1 MEISSEILTPA
12 TIDKHLLVGTPLVV
26 PIIICIFTGVIAGAA
41 CSTVITVSLPVSL
54 MLGGIYG
61 LVFAVLCHR
70 RAVNPGAGLIWGLAF
85 SLLLW
90 LVVPAGVVPALT
102 EGMSAIG
109 RVDSLRAQF
118 PQLVAY
124 VLLFGMPLGIV
135 LGIWGSLQVRRTT
148 QAAFSL
154 RRAIIA
160 GSLAGCVGGL
170 VFGRWMDKVDLFPVL
185 AGLVNSHTRASG
197 LAVHSLVAMV
207 IGASFGLLFQ
217 RDIRGYGSSL
227 GWGMAYGILWWFLG
241 PMTILPLL
249 QGRPLDWSLQHGSSL
264 FGSFVGHI
272 VFGLVVGLIYAVADR
287 LWVGFF
293 TGSDPINREPEGPG
307 ARTMYSLGW
316 GAAASLAG
324 GLLFSLVMLA
334 TSALPRVARLVG
346 GTSSLLGF
354 IVHLVI
360 SAIIGMSYGLLF
372 RREAPD
378 KGSGLAWGLLYGLVW
393 WFLGPLTL
401 YPILLGGSLT
411 WTTQA
416 AGLALPSLIGHLM
429 YGAAT
434 AFTFIVLER
443 RHDEWIRLD
452 PRLAAREVRLR
463 RPIGTP
469 APALWLFVLGLG
481 VLLPILSG

>member
-1 MEISSEILTPA
+1 MEISSETLIPA
-12 TIDKHLLVGTPLVV
+12 SVDIHPLVGTPLMV
-26 PIIICIFTGVIAGAA
+26 PIIICIFTGVIGGAV
-41 CSTVITVSLPVSL
+41 CSAVVTVSFPASI

-61 LVFAVLCHR
+61 LLFAVLCHQ
-70 RAVNPGAGLIWGLAF
+70 RAVTPGAGLIWGLGFA
-85 SLLLW
+85 LLLW
-90 LVVPAGVVPALT
+90 LVVPAGVVPALA
-102 EGMSAIG
+102 EELSANG
-109 RVDSLRAQF
+109 VDSLRAKF

-124 VLLFGMPLGIV
+124 VLLFGMPLGMV
-135 LGIWGSLQVRRTT
+135 LGICGSLQVRPT

-154 RRAIIA
+154 RRAIVA
-160 GSLAGCVGGL
+160 GGLAGCVGGW
-170 VFGRWMDKVDLFPVL
+170 VFGRWMDTVDLFPVL
-185 AGLVNSHTRASG
+185 GGLVNSHTRASG

-241 PMTILPLL
+241 PMTILPWL
-249 QGRPLDWSLQHGSSL
+249 QGRPLDWSYQHGGAL
-264 FGSFVGHI
+264 FGSLVGHV
-272 VFGLVVGLIYAVADR
+272 VFGLIVGLIYAFADR

-293 TGSDPINREPEGPG
+293 TDSDPINREPEGPG
-307 ARTMYSLGW
+307 VRTIYSLGW

-334 TSALPRVARLVG
+334 TGALPRVARLVG
-346 GTSSLLGF
+346 GTSPLLGF
-354 IVHLVI
+354 VVHLVI
-360 SAIIGMSYGLLF
+360 SAVIGMSYGLLF

-378 KGSGLAWGLLYGLVW
+378 KGSAVAWGLLYGLIW

-401 YPILLGGSLT
+401 YPVLLGGSIT

-434 AFTFIVLER
+434 ALAFIVFER
-443 RHDEWIRLD
+443 RHDEWMKLD

-469 APALWLFVLGLG
+469 APAIWLFVLGLG
-481 VLLPILSG
+481 VLLPIVLG

>member
-1 MEISSEILTPA
+1 MEISSEIPISPTV
-12 TIDKHLLVGTPLVV
+12 DKNSFVGTALVV
-26 PIIICIFTGVIAGAA
+26 SLIVCIFTGVIGGAA
-41 CSTVITVSLPVSL
+41 YSAVITVALPASL

-70 RAVNPGAGLIWGLAF
+70 RAVSPGAGLIWGLGFA
-85 SLLLW
+85 LLLW

-102 EGMSAIG
+102 EGISAIG
-109 RVDSLRAQF
+109 RVDLLRAQF

-124 VLLFGMPLGIV
+124 VLLFGMPLGMV
-135 LGIWGSLQVRRTT
+135 LGSWGGLRARAT
-148 QAAFSL
+148 QQAFSF
-154 RRAIIA
+154 RRALVA
-160 GSLAGCVGGL
+160 GGLAGCFGGW
-170 VFGRWMDKVDLFPVL
+170 VFGRWMDKVNLFPVL
-185 AGLVNSHTRASG
+185 GGLINSHTRASG
-197 LAVHSLVAMV
+197 VAVHSLVAMV

-249 QGRPLDWSLQHGSSL
+249 QGRPLDWSYQHGGLL
-264 FGSFVGHI
+264 FGSLVGHV
-272 VFGLVVGLIYAVADR
+272 VFGLTVGLSYAVADR

-293 TGSDPINREPEGPG
+293 TDSDPINREPEGPG

-334 TSALPRVARLVG
+334 TGALPRVARLVG
-346 GTSSLLGF
+346 GTSPLLGF
-354 IVHLVI
+354 VVHLVI
-360 SAIIGMSYGLLF
+360 STIIGMSFGLLF

-378 KGSGLAWGLLYGLVW
+378 KGSGVPWGLLYGLIW

-401 YPILLGGSLT
+401 YPVLVGGSIT
-411 WTTQA
+411 WTSQA
-416 AGLALPSLIGHLM
+416 AASAMPSLIGHLM

-434 AFTFIVLER
+434 ALAFIVLER
-443 RHDEWIRLD
+443 RHDEWMRLD

-481 VLLPILSG
+481 VLLPLLLG

>member
-1 MEISSEILTPA
+1 MEISTEILPPA
-12 TIDKHLLVGTPLVV
+12 TIHEHRLVGPSLVV
-26 PIIICIFTGVIAGAA
+26 PIIICMFIGVIGGAA
-41 CSTVITVSLPVSL
+41 CSAVITVSLPVSV

-61 LVFAVLCHR
+61 LVFAVFCNG
-70 RAVNPGAGLIWGLAF
+70 RAVSPGAGLIWGLGFA
-85 SLLLW
+85 LLLW
-90 LVVPAGVVPALT
+90 LVVPAGVVPAIA

-124 VLLFGMPLGIV
+124 VLLFGMPLGMV
-135 LGIWGSLQVRRTT
+135 LGIWGGHRVRPT
-148 QAAFSL
+148 QSTFSF
-154 RRAIIA
+154 RRALVA
-160 GSLAGCVGGL
+160 GGLAGCFGGW

-185 AGLVNSHTRASG
+185 GGLVNSHTRASG
-197 LAVHSLVAMV
+197 LAVHSLVATV

-249 QGRPLDWSLQHGSSL
+249 QGMPRDWSYQHGGAL

-272 VFGLVVGLIYAVADR
+272 VFGLIVGLSYAVADR
-287 LWVGFF
+287 IWVGFF
-293 TGSDPINREPEGPG
+293 TDSDPINREPEGPG

-316 GAAASLAG
+316 GAAASLVG

-334 TSALPRVARLVG
+334 TAALPRVARLVG
-346 GTSSLLGF
+346 GTSPLLGF
-354 IVHLVI
+354 VVHLVI

-378 KGSGLAWGLLYGLVW
+378 KGSSVAWGMLYGLVW

-401 YPILLGGSLT
+401 YPVLLGGSLT

-434 AFTFIVLER
+434 ALAFIVLER
-443 RHDEWIRLD
+443 RHDEWVRLD

-469 APALWLFVLGLG
+469 APAIWLFVLGLG
-481 VLLPILSG
+481 VLLPIVLG

>member
-1 MEISSEILTPA
+1 MEISSEVLNPA
-12 TIDKHLLVGTPLVV
+12 NIDKHPLVGTRLVV
-26 PIIICIFTGVIAGAA
+26 PLIICIFTGVIGGAA
-41 CSTVITVSLPVSL
+41 CSAVVTIPLSASL

-70 RAVNPGAGLIWGLAF
+70 GAVSPGAGLIWGLGFA
-85 SLLLW
+85 LLLW
-90 LVVPAGVVPALT
+90 LVVLAGVVPAIA

-109 RVDSLRAQF
+109 RVDSLRAEF

-124 VLLFGMPLGIV
+124 VLLFGMPLGMV
-135 LGIWGSLQVRRTT
+135 LGIWGGLQVRPT
-148 QAAFSL
+148 QAAFSF
-154 RRAIIA
+154 RRALVA
-160 GSLAGCVGGL
+160 GGLAGGVGGW
-170 VFGRWMDKVDLFPVL
+170 VFGRWMDQVDLFPVL
-185 AGLVNSHTRASG
+185 GGVGAG
-197 LAVHSLVAMV
+197 
-207 IGASFGLLFQ
+207 FGLLFQ
-217 RDIRGYGSSL
+217 RDIRSYGSSL

-249 QGRPLDWSLQHGSSL
+249 EGRPLDWSYQHGGAL

-272 VFGLVVGLIYAVADR
+272 VYGLIVGLIYALADR

-293 TGSDPINREPEGPG
+293 TDSDPINREPEGPG

-334 TSALPRVARLVG
+334 TDALPRVARLVG
-346 GTSSLLGF
+346 GTSTLLGF
-354 IVHLVI
+354 VVHLVI

-378 KGSGLAWGLLYGLVW
+378 KGSGVAWGLLYGLVW

-434 AFTFIVLER
+434 ALAFIVLER
-443 RHDEWIRLD
+443 RHDEWMRLD

-481 VLLPILSG
+481 VLLPIVLG

>member
-1 MEISSEILTPA
+1 MEISSEILIPA
-12 TIDKHLLVGTPLVV
+12 TMHEHPLVESPLVV
-26 PIIICIFTGVIAGAA
+26 PIIICILTGVIGGAA
-41 CSTVITVSLPVSL
+41 CSAVVTVSLPASL
-54 MLGGIYG
+54 MLGAIYG
-61 LVFAVLCHR
+61 LVFAVLCRR
-70 RAVNPGAGLIWGLAF
+70 RAVSPGAGLIWGLGFAF
-85 SLLLW
+85 LLW
-90 LVVPAGVVPALT
+90 LVVPAGVVPAIA
-102 EGMSAIG
+102 EEMSAIG
-109 RVDSLRAQF
+109 DDSLRAKF

-124 VLLFGMPLGIV
+124 VLLFGVPLGMV
-135 LGIWGSLQVRRTT
+135 LGIWGNRQLRPT
-148 QAAFSL
+148 QSVFSF
-154 RRAIIA
+154 RRAIV
-160 GSLAGCVGGL
+160 GGGLAGCVGGW

-185 AGLVNSHTRASG
+185 GGLVNSHTRASG

-241 PMTILPLL
+241 PITILPLL
-249 QGRPLDWSLQHGSSL
+249 QGMPLDWSYQHGGAL
-264 FGSFVGHI
+264 FGSLVGHI
-272 VFGLVVGLIYAVADR
+272 VFGLIVGLIYAVADQ

-293 TGSDPINREPEGPG
+293 TDSDPINREPEGPG
-307 ARTMYSLGW
+307 ARTIYSLGW

-334 TSALPRVARLVG
+334 TGALPRVAHLVG
-346 GTSSLLGF
+346 GTSPLLGF
-354 IVHLVI
+354 VVHLVI

-378 KGSGLAWGLLYGLVW
+378 KGSGVAWGLLYGLVW

-401 YPILLGGSLT
+401 YPILLGGSVT

-434 AFTFIVLER
+434 ALVFIVLER
-443 RHDEWIRLD
+443 RHDEWMRLD
-452 PRLAAREVRLR
+452 PRFAAREVRLR

-481 VLLPILSG
+481 VLLPILLA

>member
-1 MEISSEILTPA
+1 
-12 TIDKHLLVGTPLVV
+12 
-26 PIIICIFTGVIAGAA
+26 
-41 CSTVITVSLPVSL
+41 
-54 MLGGIYG
+54 
-61 LVFAVLCHR
+61 
-70 RAVNPGAGLIWGLAF
+70 
-85 SLLLW
+85 
-90 LVVPAGVVPALT
+90 
-102 EGMSAIG
+102 MSAIG
-109 RVDSLRAQF
+109 RVDFLRTQF

-124 VLLFGMPLGIV
+124 VLLLGMPLGIV
-135 LGIWGSLQVRRTT
+135 LGIWSGLQVRPT
-148 QAAFSL
+148 QAAFSF
-154 RRAIIA
+154 RRALV
-160 GSLAGCVGGL
+160 GGGLAGCVGGW

-185 AGLVNSHTRASG
+185 GGLVNSHTRASG
-197 LAVHSLVAMV
+197 LAVHSLVAIV

-249 QGRPLDWSLQHGSSL
+249 QGRPLDWSYQHGSAL

-272 VFGLVVGLIYAVADR
+272 VFGLIVGLTYAVADR

-293 TGSDPINREPEGPG
+293 TDSDPINREPEGPG
-307 ARTMYSLGW
+307 ARTVYSLGW

-334 TSALPRVARLVG
+334 TGALPRVARLVG
-346 GTSSLLGF
+346 GTSPLLGLV
-354 IVHLVI
+354 VHLVI

-378 KGSGLAWGLLYGLVW
+378 KGSGVAWGLLYGLVW

-411 WTTQA
+411 WTTEA

-434 AFTFIVLER
+434 ALAFIVLER

-452 PRLAAREVRLR
+452 PRLGAREVRLR

-481 VLLPILSG
+481 VLLPILLG

>member
-1 MEISSEILTPA
+1 MQVSAELLTPA
-12 TIDKHLLVGTPLVV
+12 TIDEHPWVGTPLMV
-26 PIIICIFTGVIAGAA
+26 PLVICLFTGVIGGAA
-41 CSTVITVSLPVSL
+41 YSAVVTVSLPAGL

-61 LVFAVLCHR
+61 LVFAFSCHR
-70 RAVNPGAGLIWGLAF
+70 RAVSPGAGLIWGIGFA
-85 SLLLW
+85 LLLW
-90 LVVPAGVVPALT
+90 LVVPAGLVPLIAQ
-102 EGMSAIG
+102 GISAIG
-109 RVDSLRAQF
+109 RGDSLRAQF
-118 PQLVAY
+118 PQLAAY
-124 VLLFGMPLGIV
+124 VLLFGMPLGMV
-135 LGIWGSLQVRRTT
+135 LGIWGGLRARPT
-148 QAAFSL
+148 QSSFSFG
-154 RRAIIA
+154 RALVA
-160 GSLAGCVGGL
+160 GGLAGCFGGW
-170 VFGRWMDKVDLFPVL
+170 VFGSWMDKVNLFPVL
-185 AGLVNSHTRASG
+185 GGLVHSHTRSSG

-241 PMTILPLL
+241 PMTILTLL
-249 QGRPLDWSLQHGSSL
+249 QGRPLDWSLQHGSAL

-272 VFGLVVGLIYAVADR
+272 VFGLVVGLTYAVADR

-293 TGSDPINREPEGPG
+293 TDSDPINREPEGPG

-334 TSALPRVARLVG
+334 TGALPRVARLVG
-346 GTSSLLGF
+346 GTSPLLGF
-354 IVHLVI
+354 VVHLVI

-378 KGSGLAWGLLYGLVW
+378 KGSGVAWGLLYGLVW

-401 YPILLGGSLT
+401 YPLLLGGALT

-434 AFTFIVLER
+434 ALVFIVLER
-443 RHDEWIRLD
+443 RHDEWMRLD
-452 PRLAAREVRLR
+452 PRLAVREVRLR
-463 RPIGTP
+463 RPVGTP
-469 APALWLFVLGLG
+469 APAIWFFVLGLG
-481 VLLPILSG
+481 VLLPILLG

>member
-1 MEISSEILTPA
+1 M
-12 TIDKHLLVGTPLVV
+12 
-26 PIIICIFTGVIAGAA
+26 
-41 CSTVITVSLPVSL
+41 
-54 MLGGIYG
+54 
-61 LVFAVLCHR
+61 
-70 RAVNPGAGLIWGLAF
+70 
-85 SLLLW
+85 
-90 LVVPAGVVPALT
+90 
-102 EGMSAIG
+102 
-109 RVDSLRAQF
+109 
-118 PQLVAY
+118 
-124 VLLFGMPLGIV
+124 V
-135 LGIWGSLQVRRTT
+135 LGIMGGLRVRST
-148 QAAFSL
+148 QAAFSF
-154 RRAIIA
+154 RRAVVA
-160 GSLAGCVGGL
+160 GGLAGCVGGW
-170 VFGRWMDKVDLFPVL
+170 VFGKWMDTVDLFPAL
-185 AGLVNSHTRASG
+185 GGLVYSHTRASG

-227 GWGMAYGILWWFLG
+227 GWGTAYGILWWFLG

-249 QGRPLDWSLQHGSSL
+249 QSRPLDWSYQHGGEL

-272 VFGLVVGLIYAVADR
+272 VFGVIVGLIYAVVDR

-293 TGSDPINREPEGPG
+293 TDSDPINREPEGPG
-307 ARTMYSLGW
+307 ARTLYSLGW

-334 TSALPRVARLVG
+334 TGALPHVARLVG

-354 IVHLVI
+354 LVHLVI

-378 KGSGLAWGLLYGLVW
+378 KGSGVAWGLLYGLVW

-401 YPILLGGSLT
+401 YPMLLGGSLT

-434 AFTFIVLER
+434 ALAFIVLER
-443 RHDEWIRLD
+443 RHDEWMRLD

-469 APALWLFVLGLG
+469 APAIWLFVLGLG
-481 VLLPILSG
+481 VLLPILLG

>member
-1 MEISSEILTPA
+1 
-12 TIDKHLLVGTPLVV
+12 
-26 PIIICIFTGVIAGAA
+26 
-41 CSTVITVSLPVSL
+41 
-54 MLGGIYG
+54 
-61 LVFAVLCHR
+61 
-70 RAVNPGAGLIWGLAF
+70 
-85 SLLLW
+85 
-90 LVVPAGVVPALT
+90 
-102 EGMSAIG
+102 
-109 RVDSLRAQF
+109 
-118 PQLVAY
+118 
-124 VLLFGMPLGIV
+124 
-135 LGIWGSLQVRRTT
+135 
-148 QAAFSL
+148 
-154 RRAIIA
+154 
-160 GSLAGCVGGL
+160 
-170 VFGRWMDKVDLFPVL
+170 
-185 AGLVNSHTRASG
+185 
-197 LAVHSLVAMV
+197 MV

-249 QGRPLDWSLQHGSSL
+249 QRRPLDWSFQHGSAL

-293 TGSDPINREPEGPG
+293 TDSDPINREPEGPA

-334 TSALPRVARLVG
+334 TGALPRVARLVG

-354 IVHLVI
+354 GVHLVI
-360 SAIIGMSYGLLF
+360 SAIIGMNYGLLF

-401 YPILLGGSLT
+401 YPVLSGDSLT

-416 AGLALPSLIGHLM
+416 AGLAMPSLIGHLM

-434 AFTFIVLER
+434 ALVFIVLER
-443 RHDEWIRLD
+443 RHDEWLRLD

-481 VLLPILSG
+481 VLLPILLG

>member
-1 MEISSEILTPA
+1 MEIPSEFLIPA
-12 TIDKHLLVGTPLVV
+12 TIDKHPLMGTPQVV
-26 PIIICIFTGVIAGAA
+26 PIITCIFIGVIGGAA
-41 CSTVITVSLPVSL
+41 CSAVVTVSLPASL

-70 RAVNPGAGLIWGLAF
+70 RAVSPGAGLIWGLGFA
-85 SLLLW
+85 LLLW
-90 LVVPAGVVPALT
+90 LVVPAGVVPVIA
-102 EGMSAIG
+102 EGISAIG

-118 PQLVAY
+118 PQLAAY
-124 VLLFGMPLGIV
+124 VLLFGMPLGMV
-135 LGIWGSLQVRRTT
+135 LGIWGGLQARPT
-148 QAAFSL
+148 QVAFSF
-154 RRAIIA
+154 RRALVA
-160 GSLAGCVGGL
+160 GGLAGCFGGW

-185 AGLVNSHTRASG
+185 GGLVNSHTRASG

-249 QGRPLDWSLQHGSSL
+249 QGRPLDWSYQHGSAL

-272 VFGLVVGLIYAVADR
+272 VFGVIVGLIYAVADR

-293 TGSDPINREPEGPG
+293 TDSDPINREPEGPG
-307 ARTMYSLGW
+307 ARTIYSLGW

-334 TSALPRVARLVG
+334 TGALPRVARLVG
-346 GTSSLLGF
+346 GTSPLLGF
-354 IVHLVI
+354 VVHLVI

-378 KGSGLAWGLLYGLVW
+378 KGSAVAWGLLYGLVW

-401 YPILLGGSLT
+401 YPILLGSSLT

-434 AFTFIVLER
+434 ALAFIVLER
-443 RHDEWIRLD
+443 RHDEWMRLD

-469 APALWLFVLGLG
+469 APAIWLFVLGLG
-481 VLLPILSG
+481 VLLPILLG

>member
-1 MEISSEILTPA
+1 MGISYGILTPA
-12 TIDKHLLVGTPLVV
+12 TIDIHALVETPLVV
-26 PIIICIFTGVIAGAA
+26 AIIICIFTGVIGGAA
-41 CSTVITVSLPVSL
+41 CSVVVALSLPASL
-54 MLGGIYG
+54 MLGGIFG
-61 LVFAVLCHR
+61 LIFAVLCHR
-70 RAVNPGAGLIWGLAF
+70 RAVSPGAGLIWGLGFA
-85 SLLLW
+85 LLLW
-90 LVVPAGVVPALT
+90 LVVPVSVVHVIT
-102 EGMSAIG
+102 EGTSAIG
-109 RVDSLRAQF
+109 RIDSLRAQF

-135 LGIWGSLQVRRTT
+135 LGIWGGFRVRPT
-148 QAAFSL
+148 QSTFSFSRGL
-154 RRAIIA
+154 VA
-160 GSLAGCVGGL
+160 GGL
-170 VFGRWMDKVDLFPVL
+170 SGCFGGWVFGRWMDTVDLFPVIG
-185 AGLVNSHTRASG
+185 GLVNSHTRASG
-197 LAVHSLVAMV
+197 LAVHSLVAIV

-217 RDIRGYGSSL
+217 GDIRGYGSSL
-227 GWGMAYGILWWFLG
+227 GWGVAYGISWWFLG

-249 QGRPLDWSLQHGSSL
+249 EGRPLDWSYERGGEL

-272 VFGLVVGLIYAVADR
+272 VYGLFVGLIYAIADR

-293 TGSDPINREPEGPG
+293 TDSDPINREPEGPG
-307 ARTMYSLGW
+307 ARTLYSLGW

-334 TSALPRVARLVG
+334 TGALPRVARLAG
-346 GTSSLLGF
+346 GTSPLLGF
-354 IVHLVI
+354 VVHLVI

-378 KGSGLAWGLLYGLVW
+378 KGSGVAWGLLYGLVW

-401 YPILLGGSLT
+401 YPLLLGGPLT

-434 AFTFIVLER
+434 ALAFIVLER
-443 RHDEWIRLD
+443 RHDEWMRLD

-463 RPIGTP
+463 RPIGSP
-469 APALWLFVLGLG
+469 APALWFFVLGLG
-481 VLLPILSG
+481 VLLPILLG